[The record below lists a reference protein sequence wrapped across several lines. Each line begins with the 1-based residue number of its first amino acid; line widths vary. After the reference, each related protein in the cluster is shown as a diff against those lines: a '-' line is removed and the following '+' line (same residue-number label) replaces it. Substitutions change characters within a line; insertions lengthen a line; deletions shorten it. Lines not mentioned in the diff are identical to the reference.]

1 MKTVFRSLV
10 FALVLVAMP
19 AFAFQCPKDMKA
31 VDAAMKTAKLSK
43 EQMAEVKKLR
53 ADGEALHKAGKHDES
68 VKTLGKAKEI
78 LGIKM

>member
-1 MKTVFRSLV
+1 MKTVFRSLA

-31 VDAAMKTAKLSK
+31 IDAAMGSAKLSK

-53 ADGEALHKAGKHDES
+53 ADGEALHKSGKHAES
-68 VKTLGKAKEI
+68 VETLGKAKAI
-78 LGIKM
+78 LGVQ